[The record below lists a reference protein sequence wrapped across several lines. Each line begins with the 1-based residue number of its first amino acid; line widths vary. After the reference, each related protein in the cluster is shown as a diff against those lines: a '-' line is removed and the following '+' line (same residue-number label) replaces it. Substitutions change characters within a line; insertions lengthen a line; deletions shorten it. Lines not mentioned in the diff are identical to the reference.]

1 MLASLV
7 NENVIDTG
15 FLARDYQKQSKA
27 IISNRHCD
35 AHDFGEAVSTVSPAI
50 KKLPLQRHTN
60 DGSALGRLSKSRKK
74 RAKNCTRGRGKHA
87 ANLASPEIRS
97 SLGLIGGSRHPS

>member
-35 AHDFGEAVSTVSPAI
+35 AHDSGEAVSTASPAI
-50 KKLPLQRHTN
+50 KKFAAPAAYERRFSVRPPFEVSKKTRKKLHSGEGQTC
-60 DGSALGRLSKSRKK
+60 GKSRVTGNSVVSWAY
-74 RAKNCTRGRGKHA
+74 RRV
-87 ANLASPEIRS
+87 SPS
-97 SLGLIGGSRHPS
+97 